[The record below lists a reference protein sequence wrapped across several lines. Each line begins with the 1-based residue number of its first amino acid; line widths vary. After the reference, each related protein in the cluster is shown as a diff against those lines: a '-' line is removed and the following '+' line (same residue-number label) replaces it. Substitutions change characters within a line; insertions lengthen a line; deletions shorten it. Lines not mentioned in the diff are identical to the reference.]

1 MRLHLLTLFVLST
14 VAVMAEEPTG
24 EQILRQIDANMTS
37 ESRISTARMIIHG
50 RRESRTIELKSWSR
64 GADTAFTEYLAPAR
78 EKGIKMLKLADRL
91 WMYSP
96 DTDRTIQLSGHMLR
110 QSVMGSDMS
119 YEDMM
124 DDPRLAETYEAEITG
139 AEAIDERICWVLLL
153 TSRTEDA
160 AYQTRKLWV
169 DQDRLVPMQE
179 ELFARSGKLLKRMEL
194 KDFKQ
199 IGNRWYP
206 MRMIFK
212 DMLKNGKGSEFIADS
227 IEFDVPIPEHLFTK
241 AALRR

>member
-1 MRLHLLTLFVLST
+1 MKKHLLIVF
-14 VAVMAEEPTG
+14 
-24 EQILRQIDANMTS
+24 ILLTAAAQAKTPDGNSILQQIDANMTS

-50 RRESRTIELKSWSR
+50 RRETRTIEMKSWSK

-78 EKGIKMLKLADRL
+78 EKGTKMLKLVDRL

-96 DTDRTIQLSGHMLR
+96 DTDRTIQMAGHMLR

-124 DDPRLAETYEAEITG
+124 DNPRLAETYEAEITG
-139 AEAIDERICWVLLL
+139 TETIDDRVCWVLQL
-153 TSRTEDA
+153 TSRQEDV

-169 DQDRLVPMQE
+169 DQERVVPMQE
-179 ELFARSGKLLKRMEL
+179 ELFAKSGKLLKRMDL
-194 KDFKQ
+194 RDFRQ
-199 IGNRWYP
+199 IKNRWYP

>member
-1 MRLHLLTLFVLST
+1 MRLHILTLFALLT
-14 VAVMAEEPTG
+14 VAVQAETPAG
-24 EQILRQIDANMTS
+24 EQILQQIDANMTS
-37 ESRISTARMIIHG
+37 ESRISTVRMIIHG
-50 RRESRTIELKSWSR
+50 RRESRTIEMKSWSR
-64 GADTAFTEYLAPAR
+64 GADTAFTEYLSPAR

-96 DTDRTIQLSGHMLR
+96 DTDRTIQMSGHMLR

-124 DDPRLAETYEAEITG
+124 DNPRLEETYDAEITG
-139 AEAIDERICWVLLL
+139 AETIDERVCWVLLL
-153 TSRTEDA
+153 TSRKEDV

-169 DQDRLVPMQE
+169 DKDRLVPMQE
-179 ELFARSGKLLKRMEL
+179 ELFAKSGKLLKRMEL

-206 MRMIFK
+206 MKIIFK
-212 DMLKNGKGSEFIADS
+212 DMLKNGKGSEFIVDS